1 MQSQIEELLLEQG
14 RVKLENGG
22 WSEKPG
28 GLDIGTGKVSV
39 EPFFPN
45 GALAPNWKPC
55 ELVSLDSDEDS
66 GERCEPYPEELSFKL
81 WTDDGELNELGKWA
95 PPMVASLTRDGLDWG
110 VWTANYPDV
119 CFLTMCRKCGMSI
132 TGMMDLENPTKEI
145 EWEAFTG

>member
-55 ELVSLDSDEDS
+55 ELVSLDSDESS
-66 GERCEPYPEELSFKL
+66 GERCEPYREELWIELWDGDKL
-81 WTDDGELNELGKWA
+81 TKLGEWA
-95 PPMVASLTRDGLDWG
+95 PPIVVELTRHGLDWG